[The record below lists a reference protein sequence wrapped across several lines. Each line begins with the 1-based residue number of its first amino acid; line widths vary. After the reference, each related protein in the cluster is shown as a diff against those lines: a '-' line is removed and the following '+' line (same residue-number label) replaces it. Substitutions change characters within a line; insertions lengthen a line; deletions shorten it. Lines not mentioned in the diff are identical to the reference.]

1 MSLLNRKATKEFIRQ
16 HGKYI
21 TQIESTFWSMLE
33 AKVEKI
39 LLNAIANNAS
49 RRRLTQ
55 YELMTERNLEKKGGE
70 SISNL

>member
-1 MSLLNRKATKEFIRQ
+1 
-16 HGKYI
+16 
-21 TQIESTFWSMLE
+21 MLE

-55 YELMTERNLEKKGGE
+55 YELIDGKEFREERR
-70 SISNL
+70 

>member
-55 YELMTERNLEKKGGE
+55 YELIDGKEFREERR
-70 SISNL
+70 